1 MTDYLSLFKEW
12 VVTLGEKHG
21 VNPMLLGCLYL
32 GSKVCFFSTLGY
44 VIKNLRAKKPV
55 IFPLLF
61 AFTFFSIP
69 YVYLIIA
76 GRNIS
81 VWVYIFIAFVFL
93 YGIFSIWKKLT
104 AKPVTPPE
112 DLPGDVL

>member
-1 MTDYLSLFKEW
+1 MTDYITLFKEW

-21 VNPMLLGCLYL
+21 VNPLLLGCLYL
-32 GSKVCFFSTLGY
+32 GSKLCFFSFLGW

-55 IFPLLF
+55 LFPLLF
-61 AFTFFSIP
+61 AFMSFSVP
-69 YVYLIIA
+69 YTYLIIA

-81 VWVYIFIAFVFL
+81 VWVYIFIACVFF

-104 AKPVTPPE
+104 EKPVAADPSDIP
-112 DLPGDVL
+112 V